1 LTANYPDYSA
11 AFLTKPELGLAI
23 SVSYA
28 AAMLSSL
35 IAGRANRSSRGIVK
49 SGIIL
54 AAAGILLSLK
64 MPILAFALIGT
75 GGGVAFVGLITATSK
90 ISSSGFVMG
99 LFNTGIYAGLG
110 LGPVFGSLFIEP
122 LGYETVFIGSSLV
135 LLTALLVK
143 LE

>member
-1 LTANYPDYSA
+1 
-11 AFLTKPELGLAI
+11 
-23 SVSYA
+23 
-28 AAMLSSL
+28 
-35 IAGRANRSSRGIVK
+35 VK

-75 GGGVAFVGLITATSK
+75 GGGIAFVGLITATSK